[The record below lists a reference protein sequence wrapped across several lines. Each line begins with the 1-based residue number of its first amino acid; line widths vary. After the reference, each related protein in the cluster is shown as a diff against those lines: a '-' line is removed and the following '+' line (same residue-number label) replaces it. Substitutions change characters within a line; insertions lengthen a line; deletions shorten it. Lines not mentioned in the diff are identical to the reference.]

1 MFQNGHTR
9 LKSLDISLES
19 QLLSRVCDPNLVTT
33 IDISHSQNVTI
44 NGSPVLLR
52 KTINRDDSNQ
62 ILESHKLND
71 CVELCKTQGE
81 AEIDESNVNFNQN
94 REQWQRRA
102 NSQTIPAT
110 QSQTLKA
117 NRHSESYLRQNHT
130 PDLVMDLP
138 LVGSSSPKELTKKS
152 ISVSNNLNSEAQVED
167 DNTSV
172 KSLESP
178 QSLDSPD
185 MQTAAERF
193 AKQNQ
198 CTLKKNTKVHVDN
211 SELST
216 ECITITSPMLERK
229 YATVST
235 STTTTFKPQLKVKPP
250 VLKKPAFSVP
260 LSTVPAD
267 ILLKDQSDLPT

>member
-1 MFQNGHTR
+1 M
-9 LKSLDISLES
+9 DISLES
-19 QLLSRVCDPNLVTT
+19 NQQSRSCDPNLVT
-33 IDISHSQNVTI
+33 IGISQPQNVTI
-44 NGSPVLLR
+44 NGSPVLLSR
-52 KTINRDDSNQ
+52 KNINRDESSQ
-62 ILESHKLND
+62 IFEDHKVDD
-71 CVELCKTQGE
+71 CVELRKKHGD

-102 NSQTIPAT
+102 DSTTTPAT
-110 QSQTLKA
+110 QSHTLKA

-152 ISVSNNLNSEAQVED
+152 ISVTGNLNSESLVED

-178 QSLDSPD
+178 QGPDSPD

-198 CTLKKNTKVHVDN
+198 CTLKKNTKVHVDS

-216 ECITITSPMLERK
+216 ECSLITITSPMMERK

-260 LSTVPAD
+260 LSSAD
-267 ILLKDQSDLPT
+267 ILLKDQSDLST